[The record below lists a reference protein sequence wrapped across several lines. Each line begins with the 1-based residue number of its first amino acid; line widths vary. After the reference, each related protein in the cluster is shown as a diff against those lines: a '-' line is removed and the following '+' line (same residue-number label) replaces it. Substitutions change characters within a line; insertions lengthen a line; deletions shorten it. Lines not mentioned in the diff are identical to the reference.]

1 MASVGQ
7 ANGRNDAFLRVLA
20 SATEQKRAVSHNP
33 GSNYAPKV
41 FTAMP
46 EARGMGARSFA
57 AAMERLL
64 HLGTIALDQPL
75 WRVPNRVMKQGIKLA
90 KECTD
95 PPARTPC
102 TDPHETPGNAARF
115 NPPIPK
121 GISVAANGAAS
132 PATHHNHPSPTV
144 STGSDTNPHP

>member
-1 MASVGQ
+1 MLVFVKQNTACEM
-7 ANGRNDAFLRVLA
+7 RVSDWSSDVCSSDL
-20 SATEQKRAVSHNP
+20 
-33 GSNYAPKV
+33 
-41 FTAMP
+41 
-46 EARGMGARSFA
+46 
-57 AAMERLL
+57 LL

-75 WRVPNRVMKQGIKLA
+75 WRGPNRVMKHGIKLA

-121 GISVAANGAAS
+121 GISVAANGAAA
-132 PATHHNHPSPTV
+132 PEPIPDQPSPTV
-144 STGSDTNPHP
+144 INGSGMILAPGEIDDDAPIFSY

>member
-1 MASVGQ
+1 MIRRPPISTLTDTLFPYTTLFLSWHEWAFILEDELPNDQRAEIAAVVQ
-7 ANGRNDAFLRVLA
+7 ANGENDAFLRCLA

-33 GSNYAPKV
+33 GSNYAPKA

-75 WRVPNRVMKQGIKLA
+75 WRGPNRVMKQGIKLA
-90 KECTD
+90 KECKIGRAHVCNPVT
-95 PPARTPC
+95 
-102 TDPHETPGNAARF
+102 NA
-115 NPPIPK
+115 
-121 GISVAANGAAS
+121 
-132 PATHHNHPSPTV
+132 H
-144 STGSDTNPHP
+144 

>member
-1 MASVGQ
+1 MA
-7 ANGRNDAFLRVLA
+7 
-20 SATEQKRAVSHNP
+20 
-33 GSNYAPKV
+33 
-41 FTAMP
+41 

-75 WRVPNRVMKQGIKLA
+75 WRGPNRVMKQGIKLA

-102 TDPHETPGNAARF
+102 TDPPETPGNAARF

-121 GISVAANGAAS
+121 GLSVASNGAAA
-132 PATHHNHPSPTV
+132 PDPIPNPPSPTV
-144 STGSDTNPHP
+144 LYGSGIILPPGYLCADAPISDSTSAEPPSDLQSLIPL